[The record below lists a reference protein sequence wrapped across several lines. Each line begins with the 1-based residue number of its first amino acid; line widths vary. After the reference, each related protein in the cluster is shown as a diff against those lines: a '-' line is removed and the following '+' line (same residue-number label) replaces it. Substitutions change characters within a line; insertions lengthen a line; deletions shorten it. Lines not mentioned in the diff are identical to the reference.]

1 MKSSEKSFTN
11 KMDQGYY
18 QGLKKK
24 IQDLNHSFKFND
36 NMKIIYK
43 WNIQEIWRNLKWQN
57 L

>member
-1 MKSSEKSFTN
+1 MKSSAESFTN
-11 KMDQGYY
+11 KMDPGYY
-18 QGLKKK
+18 KGLKTK

-43 WNIQEIWRNLKWQN
+43 WNMQELWRNLKWQN